1 MPRPKSIL
9 PFCFLPAP
17 APRIPGPAAPYTTGR
32 KALPAPSFVPGLK
45 ESCAAPPFPCS
56 CGPAVASLHS
66 RAARPARSCLGQ
78 SGWPRALPASAAWAC
93 PVWRPEPAP
102 LTPPAL
108 AAACTARARA
118 SRSIA
123 IGKSAHPS
131 ATSPDPSAPSPIE
144 RTIPASRGRRPPRLG
159 TRLRPF
165 PASRARRQPFRHAAG
180 RRRLAIFQE
189 RPFRPPHRL
198 QPLPGQ

>member
-1 MPRPKSIL
+1 
-9 PFCFLPAP
+9 
-17 APRIPGPAAPYTTGR
+17 
-32 KALPAPSFVPGLK
+32 
-45 ESCAAPPFPCS
+45 
-56 CGPAVASLHS
+56 
-66 RAARPARSCLGQ
+66 ARPARSCLGQ
-78 SGWPRALPASAAWAC
+78 NGWPRALPASAAWGC

-198 QPLPGQ
+198 QPLPGQQPPPHGPHRAHQPPLPRPPPPARPPPRLPPPPPPPPGPPVP